1 MKKHRL
7 AILASGKGTNAARLI
22 EYFRGHSTIE
32 VAAVLTNKSTAGVLE
47 IASDKGIT
55 SKMLS
60 NAEFEE
66 GSAVLQFCKDM
77 HIHSLVLAGF
87 LRQIP
92 VALIDAFPN
101 RILNIHPAI
110 LPDFGGKGMY
120 GDFVHQAVLDSKKEY
135 SGVTIHLVNA
145 NYDEGMFLCQAY
157 TAVAESDTVASLR
170 QKVQQ
175 LEHVYYPVAIEN
187 YLNHQL

>member
-22 EYFRGHSTIE
+22 AYFREHPTIE
-32 VAAVLTNKSTAGVLE
+32 VAAVLTNKSTAGVLD
-47 IASDKGIT
+47 IASAQGIPT
-55 SKMLS
+55 KIFS

-66 GSAVLQFCKDM
+66 GSAVLHYCTDM
-77 HIHSLVLAGF
+77 HIETLVLAGF

-92 VALIDAFPN
+92 VLLIEAFPN
-101 RILNIHPAI
+101 RIVNIHPAI

-120 GDFVHQAVLDSKKEY
+120 GDRVHQAVLDAKKEY
-135 SGVTIHLVNA
+135 SGITIHLVNA

-157 TAVAESDTVASLR
+157 TAISDRDTLASLR
-170 QKVQQ
+170 DKVQQ
-175 LEHVYYPVAIEN
+175 LEHTYYPVAIEN